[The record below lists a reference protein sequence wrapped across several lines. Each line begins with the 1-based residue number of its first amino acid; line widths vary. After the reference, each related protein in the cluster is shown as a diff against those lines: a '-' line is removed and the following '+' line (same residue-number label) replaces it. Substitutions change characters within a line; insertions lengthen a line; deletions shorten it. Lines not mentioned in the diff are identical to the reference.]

1 MKFAKESYQ
10 CPIKYKYKLETQNMF
25 KLKPKWQLA
34 SPFPKAV
41 GKGSALDLTNS
52 RGLHS
57 L

>member
-34 SPFPKAV
+34 SPFLKAV

-52 RGLHS
+52 RVLHS